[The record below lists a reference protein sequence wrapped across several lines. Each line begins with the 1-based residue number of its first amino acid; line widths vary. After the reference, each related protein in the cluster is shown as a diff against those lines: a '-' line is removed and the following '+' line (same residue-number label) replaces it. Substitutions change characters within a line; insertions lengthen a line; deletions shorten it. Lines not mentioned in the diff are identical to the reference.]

1 MDPSN
6 IKPTMDRDSIIKIW
20 SMVYDKDLLRA
31 MTDDELY
38 KLMFQRIY
46 LGRWQ
51 DDEEDEND
59 KTSEPTDRR
68 QEERLKMED
77 TFEYYSSI

>member
-6 IKPTMDRDSIIKIW
+6 IKPIRDRDTLIEIW
-20 SMVYDKDLLRA
+20 SMIYDKNLLRA

-38 KLMFQRIY
+38 KLVFQRIY

-59 KTSEPTDRR
+59 KSGYRWN
-68 QEERLKMED
+68 
-77 TFEYYSSI
+77 

>member
-6 IKPTMDRDSIIKIW
+6 IKPIRDRDTLIEIW
-20 SMVYDKDLLRA
+20 SMIYDKNLLRA

-38 KLMFQRIY
+38 RLMFQRIY

-59 KTSEPTDRR
+59 KSGYQWD
-68 QEERLKMED
+68 
-77 TFEYYSSI
+77 

>member
-6 IKPTMDRDSIIKIW
+6 IKPIKDRDTIIKIW
-20 SMVYDKDLLRA
+20 STIYDKDLLQA

-46 LGRWQ
+46 LGRWR
-51 DDEEDEND
+51 DDEEDKNGKSGYQWD
-59 KTSEPTDRR
+59 
-68 QEERLKMED
+68 
-77 TFEYYSSI
+77 

>member
-1 MDPSN
+1 MNPSN
-6 IKPTMDRDSIIKIW
+6 IKPIRDRDALIEIW
-20 SMVYDKDLLRA
+20 SMIYDKNLLRA

-59 KTSEPTDRR
+59 KSGYQWD
-68 QEERLKMED
+68 
-77 TFEYYSSI
+77 

>member
-6 IKPTMDRDSIIKIW
+6 IKPIMDRDSIIKIW
-20 SMVYDKDLLRA
+20 SMIYDKNLLRA

-46 LGRWQ
+46 LGKWQ

-59 KTSEPTDRR
+59 KSG
-68 QEERLKMED
+68 
-77 TFEYYSSI
+77 Y

>member
-1 MDPSN
+1 M
-6 IKPTMDRDSIIKIW
+6 I
-20 SMVYDKDLLRA
+20 YDKNLLRA

-59 KTSEPTDRR
+59 KSGYQWD
-68 QEERLKMED
+68 
-77 TFEYYSSI
+77 

>member
-6 IKPTMDRDSIIKIW
+6 IKPIRDRDTIIKIW
-20 SMVYDKDLLRA
+20 STIYDKDPLRA

-46 LGRWQ
+46 LGR
-51 DDEEDEND
+51 
-59 KTSEPTDRR
+59 RR
-68 QEERLKMED
+68 GR
-77 TFEYYSSI
+77 

>member
-6 IKPTMDRDSIIKIW
+6 IKPIRDRDTLIEIW
-20 SMVYDKDLLRA
+20 SMIYDKNLLRA

-59 KTSEPTDRR
+59 KSGYRWN
-68 QEERLKMED
+68 
-77 TFEYYSSI
+77 

>member
-6 IKPTMDRDSIIKIW
+6 IKPIMDRDSIIKIW
-20 SMVYDKDLLRA
+20 SMIYDKNLLRA

-59 KTSEPTDRR
+59 KSGYQWD
-68 QEERLKMED
+68 
-77 TFEYYSSI
+77 

>member
-1 MDPSN
+1 MGPSN
-6 IKPTMDRDSIIKIW
+6 IKPIRDRDTIIKIW
-20 SMVYDKDLLRA
+20 STIYDKDPLRA

-59 KTSEPTDRR
+59 KSGYQRD
-68 QEERLKMED
+68 
-77 TFEYYSSI
+77 

>member
-6 IKPTMDRDSIIKIW
+6 IKPIRDRDTIIKIW
-20 SMVYDKDLLRA
+20 STIYDKNLLQA

-46 LGRWQ
+46 LGRWR

-59 KTSEPTDRR
+59 KNGYRWD
-68 QEERLKMED
+68 
-77 TFEYYSSI
+77 

>member
-1 MDPSN
+1 M
-6 IKPTMDRDSIIKIW
+6 KPIRDRDIIIKIW
-20 SMVYDKDLLRA
+20 SMIYDKNLLRA

-38 KLMFQRIY
+38 RLMFQRIY

-59 KTSEPTDRR
+59 KSGYRWN
-68 QEERLKMED
+68 
-77 TFEYYSSI
+77 

>member
-6 IKPTMDRDSIIKIW
+6 IKPIRDRDTIIKIW
-20 SMVYDKDLLRA
+20 STIYDKDPLRA

-46 LGRWQ
+46 LGRWR
-51 DDEEDEND
+51 DDEEDENGKSGYQWD
-59 KTSEPTDRR
+59 
-68 QEERLKMED
+68 
-77 TFEYYSSI
+77 

>member
-6 IKPTMDRDSIIKIW
+6 IKSIRNKDTLIEIW
-20 SMVYDKDLLRA
+20 SMIYDKNLLRA

-38 KLMFQRIY
+38 RLMFQRTY

-59 KTSEPTDRR
+59 KSGYQWD
-68 QEERLKMED
+68 
-77 TFEYYSSI
+77 

>member
-6 IKPTMDRDSIIKIW
+6 IKPIRDRDTLIEIW
-20 SMVYDKDLLRA
+20 SMIYDKNLLRA

-51 DDEEDEND
+51 DDEEDENN
-59 KTSEPTDRR
+59 KSGYRWN
-68 QEERLKMED
+68 
-77 TFEYYSSI
+77 

>member
-1 MDPSN
+1 MSPSN

-20 SMVYDKDLLRA
+20 SMIYDKDLLRA

-46 LGRWQ
+46 LGRWK

-59 KTSEPTDRR
+59 KSGYRWN
-68 QEERLKMED
+68 
-77 TFEYYSSI
+77 

>member
-6 IKPTMDRDSIIKIW
+6 IKPIRDRDTLIEIW
-20 SMVYDKDLLRA
+20 SMIYDKNLLRA

-38 KLMFQRIY
+38 RLMFQRIY

-59 KTSEPTDRR
+59 KSGY
-68 QEERLKMED
+68 QWG
-77 TFEYYSSI
+77 

>member
-1 MDPSN
+1 MNPSK
-6 IKPTMDRDSIIKIW
+6 IKPIRDRDNIIKIW
-20 SMVYDKDLLRA
+20 STIYDKDLLQA

-46 LGRWQ
+46 LGRWK

-59 KTSEPTDRR
+59 KSGYRWN
-68 QEERLKMED
+68 
-77 TFEYYSSI
+77 

>member
-6 IKPTMDRDSIIKIW
+6 IKPIRDRDTIIKIW
-20 SMVYDKDLLRA
+20 STIYDKNLLQA

-46 LGRWQ
+46 LGRWR
-51 DDEEDEND
+51 DDKEDEID
-59 KTSEPTDRR
+59 KSGY
-68 QEERLKMED
+68 QWG
-77 TFEYYSSI
+77 

>member
-1 MDPSN
+1 MNPSK
-6 IKPTMDRDSIIKIW
+6 IKPTRDKDNIIKIW
-20 SMVYDKDLLRA
+20 STIYDKDLLQA

-46 LGRWQ
+46 LGRWK

-59 KTSEPTDRR
+59 KSGYRWN
-68 QEERLKMED
+68 
-77 TFEYYSSI
+77 

>member
-1 MDPSN
+1 MDPCN
-6 IKPTMDRDSIIKIW
+6 IKPIRDRDTLIEIW
-20 SMVYDKDLLRA
+20 SMIYDKNLLRA

-38 KLMFQRIY
+38 RLMFQRIY

-59 KTSEPTDRR
+59 KSGYQWD
-68 QEERLKMED
+68 
-77 TFEYYSSI
+77 

>member
-1 MDPSN
+1 MVDPSDM
-6 IKPTMDRDSIIKIW
+6 KPIRDRDIIIKIW
-20 SMVYDKDLLRA
+20 SMIYDKNLLRA

-38 KLMFQRIY
+38 RLMFQRIY

-59 KTSEPTDRR
+59 KSGYRWN
-68 QEERLKMED
+68 
-77 TFEYYSSI
+77 